1 MVAKNILTV
10 AESTEEIESEN
21 DYIASHNSCK
31 DQDLHVGEGLWR
43 WLKPAEPI
51 ELRVEDLYEQTSE
64 DFWYIID
71 DLLRDRKDLQ
81 ERIAKYKQKR
91 RKSNG

>member
-1 MVAKNILTV
+1 MVAKNILITS
-10 AESTEEIESEN
+10 EDREETESEN

-51 ELRVEDLYEQTSE
+51 EIRVEDLYESAGE
-64 DFWYIID
+64 DFWWLID
-71 DLLRDRKDLQ
+71 DLLKDRKDLQ
-81 ERIAKYKQKR
+81 ERIAKYKQK
-91 RKSNG
+91 KKET

>member
-1 MVAKNILTV
+1 MVAKNILITP
-10 AESTEEIESEN
+10 EDREEIESEN

-51 ELRVEDLYEQTSE
+51 EIRVEDLYEHAGE
-64 DFWYIID
+64 DFWWLID
-71 DLLRDRKDLQ
+71 DLLKDREDLQ
-81 ERIAKYKQKR
+81 ERIAEYKQK
-91 RKSNG
+91 KKKT

>member
-1 MVAKNILTV
+1 MVAKNILIEP
-10 AESTEEIESEN
+10 ESQEETESEN

-51 ELRVEDLYEQTSE
+51 EIRVEDLYEYAGE
-64 DFWYIID
+64 DFWWLID
-71 DLLRDRKDLQ
+71 DLLKDRKDLQ
-81 ERIAKYKQKR
+81 ERIAKYKQK
-91 RKSNG
+91 KKEK